1 MHSVPRILLVEP
13 DDQTRGALEAAAS
26 PLAHVE
32 SFRDFESAR
41 ARLPLAPFDFLVT
54 NVRLHAYNGLQLVY
68 LSSYG
73 RPAPRAIVY
82 SDEPDPWL
90 AREAERTGALYD
102 VASSVPVTLAACL
115 TETVRS
121 RVAARIS
128 TP

>member
-26 PLAHVE
+26 PMAHVE
-32 SFRDFESAR
+32 SFRDFETAR
-41 ARLPLAPFDFLVT
+41 ARLPQARFDFLVT

-73 RPAPRAIVY
+73 RPAPQAIVY
-82 SDEPDPWL
+82 SAEPDPWL
-90 AREAERTGALYD
+90 AREAERTGALYEI
-102 VASSVPVTLAACL
+102 ASSVPVMLAACL
-115 TETVRS
+115 SEAVRS
-121 RVAARIS
+121 RVAARLG

>member
-13 DDQTRGALEAAAS
+13 DDRTRGALEAAAS

-32 SFRDFESAR
+32 SFRDFETAR

-82 SDEPDPWL
+82 SNEPDPWL
-90 AREAERTGALYD
+90 AREAERTGAQYEI
-102 VASSVPVTLAACL
+102 ASSLPETLAAFL
-115 TETVRS
+115 TEAVRS